1 MSLRCLNARRQTQAV
16 NEENVGVTADTTVEI
31 RVSTFEDEQAGE
43 TSLATD
49 EACAQISLVGCSH
62 KGTTST
68 DRPPPQQDGQ
78 ASLATGKA
86 DAHRSSTQDTV
97 TIYSDRPQ
105 PDTFSP

>member
-1 MSLRCLNARRQTQAV
+1 MRQVISTVNLAAKKRRLHLEISRPGLQKDEFECDCEPALARRMSLRYLNARRQTQAV

-62 KGTTST
+62 K
-68 DRPPPQQDGQ
+68 
-78 ASLATGKA
+78 
-86 DAHRSSTQDTV
+86 
-97 TIYSDRPQ
+97 
-105 PDTFSP
+105 